1 MPLTKGAAAL
11 ASSSEPSP
19 PVTLDQLTLLKTD
32 NICSAKASGFAELG
46 IDPRAAEMIV
56 GEYLAPF
63 RPGGRFAAQKS

>member
-1 MPLTKGAAAL
+1 
-11 ASSSEPSP
+11 
-19 PVTLDQLTLLKTD
+19 VTLDQLTLLKTD